1 MKLRCIATPDR
12 LTGAARAE
20 IHRLDRILFAS
31 DHEIKGDDCW
41 WWTIEDKGEAIAFAG
56 LRPCQEAHNA
66 GLAYLIRAGVRRTH
80 RGRGLQR
87 QLIRARVRMAR
98 RHGLKE
104 VVTYVM
110 AYNMASANNL
120 ISCGFKLYRPAK
132 PQDWGGKTALYFH
145 KGLV

>member
-12 LTGAARAE
+12 LTDAARAE

-80 RGRGLQR
+80 RVRGLQR

-145 KGLV
+145 KSLV